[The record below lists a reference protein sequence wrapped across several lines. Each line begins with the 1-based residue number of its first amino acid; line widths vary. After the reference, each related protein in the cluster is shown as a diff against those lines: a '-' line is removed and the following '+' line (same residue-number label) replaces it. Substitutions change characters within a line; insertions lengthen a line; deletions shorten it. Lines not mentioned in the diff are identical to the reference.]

1 MGTQTVDTNIEVNMK
16 ELATHMVSSA
26 PLEVVKTFSI
36 DFLIQ
41 SFKDDIDTFE
51 TTWIE
56 YQKQLQEGQK
66 DWDALQDSNIIKFP
80 QKGDSNVN

>member
-1 MGTQTVDTNIEVNMK
+1 MDNQVTTINIEVNMK
-16 ELATHMVSSA
+16 ELATHIVSSA

-41 SFKDDIDTFE
+41 SFKDDIDAFE

-56 YQKQLQEGQK
+56 YQRQLQEGQK
-66 DWDALQDSNIIKFP
+66 DWDTLQGSNVIKFP
-80 QKGDSNVN
+80 QKGNPNVI

>member
-1 MGTQTVDTNIEVNMK
+1 MDNQSINTNIEANMK
-16 ELATHMVSSA
+16 ELATHIVNSA

-51 TTWIE
+51 TTWTE
-56 YQKQLQEGQK
+56 YQGHLQEGIEEKNTSQNPK
-66 DWDALQDSNIIKFP
+66 IIKFP

>member
-1 MGTQTVDTNIEVNMK
+1 MGTQTVGTDIEANMK
-16 ELATHMVSSA
+16 ELATHIINSA
-26 PLEVVKTFSI
+26 PLEIVKTFSI

-51 TTWIE
+51 TTWTE
-56 YQKQLQEGQK
+56 YQSQLQESIEEKNISQNPK
-66 DWDALQDSNIIKFP
+66 IIKFP